1 MAITIFENG
10 ALLDVEMGVLRSG
23 FIDRLADVGL
33 LAGQGEALA
42 LIMRGG
48 SILQRMSI

>member
-1 MAITIFENG
+1 VDGDPLTD
-10 ALLDVEMGVLRSG
+10 L
-23 FIDRLADVGL
+23 GL

-48 SILQRMSI
+48 SIVQRRSI